1 MASLADYAP
10 TQAAERRG
18 PSPWVAAL
26 LTILTPGLGHIY
38 VGQAR
43 RGIIVFLLVMVADTL
58 LMFAM
63 MGVLA
68 RFWMFAVSLALL
80 LGLWLF
86 ILLDATRRA
95 YRMHEH
101 PRRPYNRWQV
111 YAGAF
116 VLAWLITA
124 IPCIYASNAKTS
136 GQLGYFR
143 ATAASMAPTL
153 RTGEYFL
160 ADATFYRNRQPS
172 RGEVAVYV
180 HPKQADLHY
189 IKRIVAV
196 EGDRV
201 AVKGGRAIV
210 NGIAVEEPYVA
221 VGPAEGVFANMPEV
235 RVPAGHVF
243 VLGDNRA
250 NSVDSRDTVAH
261 GPVPLA
267 NLIGRVTDIAFS
279 DNLARMGRW
288 IGTPSNL

>member
-10 TQAAERRG
+10 AQAAEQRG

-26 LTILTPGLGHIY
+26 LTVLTPGLGHLYI
-38 VGQAR
+38 GQPQAR
-43 RGIIVFLLVMVADTL
+43 ALLFFVLVMVADTL

-86 ILLDATRRA
+86 ILIDATRARLPHA
-95 YRMHEH
+95 RTTA
-101 PRRPYNRWQV
+101 PQPYNRWQV

-124 IPCIYASNAKTS
+124 IPCIYATYAKAS

-153 RTGEYFL
+153 RNGEYFL
-160 ADATFYRNRQPS
+160 ADATFYRSRQPS

-189 IKRIVAV
+189 IKRIVAI

-210 NGIAVEEPYVA
+210 NGMAVEEPYVDA
-221 VGPAEGVFANMPEV
+221 GPAKAAFADMPET

-243 VLGDNRA
+243 VLGRQSRLQRRQPGRGGARA
-250 NSVDSRDTVAH
+250 
-261 GPVPLA
+261 GPDRP
-267 NLIGRVTDIAFS
+267 T
-279 DNLARMGRW
+279 
-288 IGTPSNL
+288 